1 MIQYGTLLFWLFE
14 SIDTGY
20 DRVKQEGTK
29 WHKYATENGKKK
41 QLEIKSKNNLN
52 ENIEANQKY
61 INK

>member
-14 SIDTGY
+14 CIDTGY

-41 QLEIKSKNNLN
+41 QLEIKS
-52 ENIEANQKY
+52 
-61 INK
+61 